1 MSTVRIPPVLRGA
14 VGGERELSVEGASVN
29 EVLDALYE
37 RHPAVRA
44 QLVTPEGALH
54 RFVNIYVN
62 DEDVK
67 LGAWLDTPVT
77 DADTILIL
85 PAMAGGSR

>member
-14 VGGERELSVEGASVN
+14 VGGERELSVEGASVA

-37 RHPAVRA
+37 RYPAVRA
-44 QLVTPEGALH
+44 QLVTPEGTLH

-67 LGAWLDTPVT
+67 LGAWLDTAVT
-77 DADTILIL
+77 DTDTILIL

>member
-14 VGGERELSVEGASVN
+14 GGGERELSVDGETVT
-29 EVLDALYE
+29 EVLDTLYE

-44 QLVTPEGALH
+44 QLVTAEGTLH

-85 PAMAGGSR
+85 PAMAGGWR

>member
-1 MSTVRIPPVLRGA
+1 VRLPPVLRGA
-14 VGGERELSVEGASVN
+14 AGGLRQLSVEGATVS
-29 EVLDALYE
+29 EVLDALYAE
-37 RHPAVRA
+37 HPAMRA

-67 LGAWLDTPVT
+67 LGAWLDTPVS
-77 DADTILIL
+77 DGDTIMIL
-85 PAMAGGSR
+85 PAMAGGAR